1 MNDRYSSVPV
11 QGGIEEMDRERQGA
25 LDVITSAFALGKISL
40 EEYEVRAEKIQKS
53 VALSEISGQI
63 LDLPPAEMP
72 RETERASRGA
82 VGNPN
87 ARKAPNSVG
96 GFSSLRR
103 PSPAP
108 IEDLYVEE
116 RNGSPEFSVC
126 VMGDRK
132 LAGDWLNSDQATSF
146 TLMGSTTLDLRNTA
160 LPPGRLK
167 IDAIAI
173 MGEIRI
179 LVPRGLPVK
188 MSAVPFM
195 GEANIHSSVEQRID
209 RRAPW
214 VDVSGIALMG
224 SIIVKAV

>member
-1 MNDRYSSVPV
+1 MNNRYDSAPV
-11 QGGIEEMDRERQGA
+11 QGGADGLDGERQVA
-25 LDVITSAFALGKISL
+25 LDSITSAFALGKISL
-40 EEYEVRAEKIQKS
+40 EEYELRAEKIQKAS
-53 VALSEISGQI
+53 ASGAIAEQTR
-63 LDLPPAEMP
+63 DLPREEMP
-72 RETERASRGA
+72 RSAPDGRPRPVS
-82 VGNPN
+82 
-87 ARKAPNSVG
+87 ARRPY
-96 GFSSLRR
+96 

-108 IEDLYVEE
+108 ASDLLVEQ
-116 RNGSPEFSVC
+116 RDGSPEFSLC

-132 LAGDWLNSDQATSF
+132 LTGDWLNSDQAVSF

-173 MGEIRI
+173 MGEVRI

-195 GEANIHSSVEQRID
+195 GEANVHSSVEQRID
-209 RRAPW
+209 RRSPW

-224 SIIVKAV
+224 SIIVKTA